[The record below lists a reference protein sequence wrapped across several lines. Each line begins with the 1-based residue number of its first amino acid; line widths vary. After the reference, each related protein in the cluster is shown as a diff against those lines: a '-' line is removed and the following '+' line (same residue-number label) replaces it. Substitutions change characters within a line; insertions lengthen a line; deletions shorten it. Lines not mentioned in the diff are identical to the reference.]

1 MRSFFKYKY
10 WYCLVTANI
19 IGLSVFSQNTNNPY
33 SVYGI
38 GDLDNGAYNRT
49 SGMGGTGLAIKSSTF
64 LIDNNPASLTG
75 LSRSFYVATLGATG
89 RTNTFSGTP
98 ITSDNNNS
106 KDFWIKRFALA
117 VKVNK
122 FWASGVGFNQFSNV
136 NYNLVGT
143 RFIEGSADAYSVA
156 FQGDGGLN
164 EYYWT
169 NAVSLGKHFSIGLRS
184 SFIAGSINKN
194 EILNE
199 ANITTTIKTTQQDY
213 YRNFR
218 FQAGALYDMPINKN
232 WNVALAGRFSPK
244 TGLIYDRTLTVTENN
259 AAVESNKYLSSG
271 TFYLPNSYAG
281 GIAVKHGIK
290 SVFAVDYSYEDW
302 SSLNI
307 KDQGWQLISSNR
319 ISAGAEFSSY
329 KNDRG
334 ILVEKRFYQVGGYYN
349 MSYLQVRNQPIN
361 DWGITVGVGGSLKN
375 QFLYSLSVQGG
386 LRGTTV
392 QNLIRQTFVGFT
404 FSLSYRDILLSKG
417 RVYAD

>member
-1 MRSFFKYKY
+1 MRSFSKYKR
-10 WYCLVTANI
+10 WGCLVTANI
-19 IGLSVFSQNTNNPY
+19 ISFCVFSQNTNNPY

-38 GDLDNGAYNRT
+38 GDLDNPVYNRT
-49 SGMGGTGLAIKSSTF
+49 SGMGSTGLAIKSSTF

-75 LSRSFYVATLGATG
+75 LSRSFYVASLGATG

-169 NAVSLGKHFSIGLRS
+169 NAVSLGKHFSFGLKS

-199 ANITTTIKTTQQDY
+199 ANITTTITTTQQDY

-218 FQAGALYDMPINKN
+218 FQAGAMYDVSLNTH
-232 WNVALAGRFSPK
+232 WNVALGGRFSPK
-244 TGLIYDRTLTVTENN
+244 TGLIYDRTLTVTENT
-259 AAVESNKYLSSG
+259 AAVESKKYLSSG
-271 TFYLPNSYAG
+271 TFYLPNSYAA
-281 GIAVKHGIK
+281 GIALKHGIK

-302 SSLNI
+302 SSLHVR
-307 KDQGWQLISSNR
+307 DLGWQLIGSNR

-349 MSYLQVRNQPIN
+349 TSYLQVRNQPIS
-361 DWGITVGVGGSLKN
+361 DWGITAGLGGSLKN
-375 QFLYSLSVQGG
+375 QFLYSISIQGG
-386 LRGTTV
+386 IRGTTV

-404 FSLSYRDILLSKG
+404 FSVSYRDFLLSKG